1 MTTRGEWATEV
12 LAALGNRN
20 PDAATV
26 NFLASWSVCEFGQD
40 VKKAARFNPLATKH
54 ELPGA
59 TNYNSVGVKDYPDP
73 ATGIQATIR
82 TIKNGHYPHIVE
94 GLTTNKPEVALN
106 HTELGIWGTG
116 GGCVERIYKNNDSR
130 MLTLPSYDPAIPGG
144 SEAVST
150 PITIDADTGKP
161 RDASADASSLN
172 PAITSAVDAIETA
185 VDPSVLL
192 ARVLMGGIGAIMIG
206 VAGILIIRTYVPT
219 KQIVKT
225 IAAVA

>member
-1 MTTRGEWATEV
+1 MTTRGEWATQV

-26 NFLASWSVCEFGQD
+26 NFLAAWSVCEFGPE

-54 ELPGA
+54 TMPGN
-59 TNYNSVGVKDYPDP
+59 TNYNSVGVKDYPD
-73 ATGIQATIR
+73 ADTGLQATVR

-94 GLTTNKPEVALN
+94 GLTTNKPEIALN
-106 HTELGIWGTG
+106 HSELGIWGTG
-116 GGCVERIYKNNDSR
+116 GGCVERIYKSGDQR

-144 SEAVST
+144 ADAATT
-150 PITIDADTGKP
+150 PITVDPETDRLVNPDQAVDTDPNFTLQGLAD
-161 RDASADASSLN
+161 SVN
-172 PAITSAVDAIETA
+172 PAVIY
-185 VDPSVLL
+185 
-192 ARVLMGGIGAIMIG
+192 ARFAMGGLGVLMIVI
-206 VAGILIIRTYVPT
+206 AGILTIRSYVPT